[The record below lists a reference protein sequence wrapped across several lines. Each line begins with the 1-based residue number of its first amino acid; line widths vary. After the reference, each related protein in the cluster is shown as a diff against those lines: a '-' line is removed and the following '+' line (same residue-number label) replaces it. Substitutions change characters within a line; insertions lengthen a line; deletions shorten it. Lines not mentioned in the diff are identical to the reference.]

1 MRSAL
6 KKTIALLA
14 VFALLAAAAPLA
26 LAAMTFDETA
36 AGTLSDLGLIPGGA
50 EEWLAG
56 GTLTREDAAVMLV
69 KASGAAELPESA
81 CKFSDVSPAAR
92 GYIATAVALGL
103 CAGQPDGTFAGSR
116 AVSCRD
122 FCTML
127 LRMLG
132 YSDVRGD
139 FAWSSAPAFAA
150 SLGMGEG
157 DMASFTRADA
167 AQLLYAALLTRSA
180 GGPKLIEL
188 LCASGAVSRE
198 AVLKTPLAAYA
209 DCLKPVY
216 TAEEIFERCSAAVLC
231 ITSYADADDLAAGR
245 PHGTSSGFFIDAEGT
260 ALICYHQLENCRVLR
275 AKTADGREYSVDSV
289 LWYDSL
295 RDLAVIRLS
304 KTCLD
309 GRTVRA
315 FPYIPV
321 GDSDALSP
329 GVRVYTVSGPLAL
342 WYSLSEG
349 VVSATGRL
357 DMNDPGYPVIQ
368 FTSDISSGSSGG
380 PLITVHGE
388 AAGVIMA
395 YYPSGNGLY
404 LAVPINYATGASCFA
419 SPLTPAE
426 VYDIEQAKNAASTI
440 TVSDPE
446 ITIRSGE
453 TKEVLV
459 TYDCTSSVSLTYSS
473 DDIGVAICEWGD
485 FNSKSTIPIRI
496 IAGDPGETI
505 VHITYTKGY
514 GNPDAEA
521 TIHVTVVPA
530 E

>member
-6 KKTIALLA
+6 KKSIALFA
-14 VFALLAAAAPLA
+14 VLALLVAAAPLGYA
-26 LAAMTFDETA
+26 VITFDETA

-69 KASGAAELPESA
+69 RASGAAALPESV
-81 CKFSDVSPAAR
+81 CRFSDVSPDAR

-116 AVSCRD
+116 AVSCKD
-122 FCTML
+122 FSTML

-132 YSDVRGD
+132 YSDARGD

-150 SLGMGEG
+150 SLGIG
-157 DMASFTRADA
+157 DGDIADFTRADA

-188 LCASGAVSRE
+188 LCASGAVTRE

-231 ITSYADADDLAAGR
+231 ITSYESEDELAEGR
-245 PHGTSSGFFIDAEGT
+245 AHGTSSGFFIDSEGT

-275 AKTADGREYSVDSV
+275 AKTADGREYSVDAV

-295 RDLAVIRLS
+295 RDLAVIKLS

-315 FPYIPV
+315 FPFIPV

-329 GVRVYTVSGPLAL
+329 GLRVYTVSGPLGL

-349 VVSATGRL
+349 VISATGRL
-357 DMNDPGYPVIQ
+357 DMQDPDYPLVQ
-368 FTSDISSGSSGG
+368 FTADISSGSSGG

-388 AAGVIMA
+388 AAGVVMA

-404 LAVPINYATGASCFA
+404 LAVPVNFATGASFFA

-440 TVSDPE
+440 WVSDPE
-446 ITIRSGE
+446 ITLRVGE
-453 TKEVLV
+453 TKRV
-459 TYDCTSSVSLTYSS
+459 TVFYDCPSTVSIAYTL
-473 DDIGVAICEWGD
+473 DDNGIVDCNWGD
-485 FNSKSTIPIRI
+485 FDSKFSVPISI
-496 IAGDPGETI
+496 TGVSEGDTN
-505 VHITYTKGY
+505 VNVFYARDT

-521 TIHVTVVPA
+521 TIHVTVVG